1 MASYKRRVI
10 NVSNV
15 RRFVDKIHVDLRVS
29 DAFIDELEK
38 KVEELINQAT
48 GKASAEFRTT
58 LLERDI

>member
-15 RRFVDKIHVDLRVS
+15 RRFIDKIHVDLRVS
-29 DAFIDELEK
+29 DAFVDELEQ
-38 KVEELINQAT
+38 KVEQLITQAA

-58 LLERDI
+58 LLERDV

>member
-38 KVEELINQAT
+38 KVEELITQAT

>member
-15 RRFVDKIHVDLRVS
+15 RRFIDKIHVDLRVS
-29 DAFIDELEK
+29 DAFVDELEQ
-38 KVEELINQAT
+38 KVEQLITQAA